1 MAAPG
6 LFLYG
11 PSRKTW
17 RETVSKFALS
27 ENDGGRLLVSPP
39 LSDPLSECNYP
50 GGITPSFYQVPSSG
64 LTLQEHDRAMAE
76 TEEVVR
82 CSARS
87 FLGFMNSQEL
97 HLPPQ
102 MHSSL
107 GSLMLNGAGDPQ
119 APTSFSF
126 QMKWMERNVLDYY
139 ASLWNAKWPGSE
151 KDEESYWGY
160 LLTMGSTEGNLHAL
174 WSARNYLSD
183 TVMVEKGD
191 QEALSSSINT
201 KVPVV
206 FFSRNTNYSLYKCC
220 NLVNIPTFD
229 SVGRD
234 MYPSENP
241 LGGEWIPGVPC
252 TGGDSGP
259 GTIDIDALEKLVDFF
274 SSRGHPIVVIFNY
287 GTTFKGSCDDVKA
300 AGERLVS
307 VLKNNN
313 MYEIAFVDPKDP
325 SKKSTRNGFWFHI
338 DGALSAAYMP
348 FLEMAYANGLTDT
361 QPAPSFDFR
370 LDFVTSI
377 VTSGHKYMGV
387 PWPCGIYLIRNRK
400 KNLQEWNILYA
411 GGMVDRTIS
420 LSRNAH
426 SSVAMWSYISRNSYD
441 TQVAAVL
448 KCLQTVKY
456 AVKRLTELQE
466 KIGID
471 LWVMNTPPSLSVVFR
486 RPNSHIVHKYS
497 LSISNLFIES
507 QARPMAQLYAMK
519 HVTNELILSF
529 LDDLTTPDAFEGILN
544 NS

>member
-1 MAAPG
+1 MAEEIRG
-6 LFLYG
+6 YFLYG
-11 PSRKTW
+11 PDHKPW
-17 RETVSKFALS
+17 RETLS
-27 ENDGGRLLVSPP
+27 NVAVDGGRLLVSPP
-39 LSDPLSECNYP
+39 SSDPLSECTYP
-50 GGITPSFYQVPSSG
+50 DGITPALYQIPSCG
-64 LTLQEHDRAMAE
+64 LSLQDHDNAIAE
-76 TEEVVR
+76 TERV
-82 CSARS
+82 ARRGVGH
-87 FLGFMNSQEL
+87 FLGFTTSQDFELPSQMN
-97 HLPPQ
+97 
-102 MHSSL
+102 SSL
-107 GSLMLNGAGDPQ
+107 GALGLNGAGDPQ
-119 APTSFSF
+119 APVIF
-126 QMKWMERNVLDYY
+126 QHQAKWMERNVLDYY
-139 ASLWNAKWPGSE
+139 ASLWNARWPGSE

-160 LLTMGSTEGNLHAL
+160 LLTMGSTEGNLHAS
-174 WSARNYLSD
+174 WSARNYLSG

-201 KVPVV
+201 KIPVV
-206 FFSRNTNYSLYKCC
+206 FFSSNTNYSLYKCC

-241 LGGEWIPGVPC
+241 LGGEWTTGVPC

-274 SSRGHPIVVIFNY
+274 SSRGHSIVVIFNY

-307 VLKNNN
+307 ILKNNN
-313 MYEIAFVDPKDP
+313 MYEIAFVDPKGP
-325 SKKSTRNGFWFHI
+325 FKKSTRNGFWFHI

-361 QPAPSFDFR
+361 QPAPPFDFR

-377 VTSGHKYMGV
+377 VTSGHKYMGA
-387 PWPCGIYLIRNRK
+387 PWPCGIYLIRTRK
-400 KNLQEWNILYA
+400 QNLQEWNIPFSTGA
-411 GGMVDRTIS
+411 VDRTIS

-486 RPNSHIVHKYS
+486 RPKSHIVHKYS

-519 HVTNELILSF
+519 HVTNELIDSF

>member
-1 MAAPG
+1 MMAARNLG
-6 LFLYG
+6 RFLYG

-17 RETVSKFALS
+17 LETTSKFAIS
-27 ENDGGRLLVSPP
+27 KAGRLLVSPP
-39 LSDPLSECNYP
+39 SSDPLPDCDYP
-50 GGITPSFYQVPSSG
+50 DGVTPSLYQVPSSG
-64 LTLQEHDRAMAE
+64 LSFQEHDRAMVE
-76 TEEVVR
+76 TEEIVR
-82 CSARS
+82 RSVRS
-87 FLGFMNSQEL
+87 FLGFMSSQEF
-97 HLPPQ
+97 HLPAQ

-107 GSLMLNGAGDPQ
+107 GSLMLNSSGDPQ
-119 APTSFSF
+119 APNAYISSV
-126 QMKWMERNVLDYY
+126 KWMERNVLDYY

-174 WSARNYLSD
+174 WNARNYLLG
-183 TVMVEKGD
+183 TVMVKKGD
-191 QEALSSSINT
+191 HGPSMST

-206 FFSRNTNYSLYKCC
+206 FFSSNTNYSLYKCC

-252 TGGDSGP
+252 TGGDAGP

-287 GTTFKGSCDDVKA
+287 GTTFKGACDDVKA

-313 MYEIAFVDPKDP
+313 MYEVGIVNPKDP

-338 DGALSAAYMP
+338 DGALSAAYVP

-361 QPAPSFDFR
+361 QPAPPFDFR
-370 LDFVTSI
+370 LDFITSI

-387 PWPCGIYLIRNRK
+387 PWPCGVYLVRDRK
-400 KNLQEWNILYA
+400 QNLQEWDVPLFISD
-411 GGMVDRTIS
+411 VDRNIA

-426 SSVAMWSYISRNSYD
+426 SSVALWSYIGKNSYD
-441 TQVAAVL
+441 AQVATVIDS
-448 KCLQTVKY
+448 LQMVEY
-456 AVKRLTELQE
+456 AVNRLTELQG

-471 LWVMNTPPSLSVVFR
+471 LWVMNTPPSLSVGFR
-486 RPNSHIVHKYS
+486 RPNVRVSQKYS
-497 LSISNLFIES
+497 LSFNNLVIES
-507 QARPMAQLYAMK
+507 QVRPMAQLYAMK
-519 HVTNELILSF
+519 HVTKELIDAF
-529 LDDLTTPDAFEGILN
+529 VDDLSAPDAFEGISN
-544 NS
+544 